1 MKALKIIKTMMREL
15 IVIACVGL
23 LLWYNVS
30 YALSIFAIFCLS
42 IIVLMIDCEIDNA
55 FNNEIKIDSSKTFI
69 RIVLCECAYT
79 ILYTIIYGGIQ
90 I

>member
-1 MKALKIIKTMMREL
+1 MKVLKMIIKEL
-15 IVIACVGL
+15 IAIICIGL
-23 LLWYNVS
+23 LLWLDAS
-30 YALSIFAIFCLS
+30 YLLYIFAIFS